1 VEEKEEEM
9 SAVLLAVFNDYEAA
23 DRVRLELFRD
33 GFPTDR
39 VDLTAACDPGR
50 AGCQPAELPRGKFIQ
65 YFGTLFKSDGDRE
78 YVANLAERLHSGAAV
93 VTVHPR
99 GTIETSR
106 AARIIESGSPAE
118 VAHRDLGHQALER
131 AAASSEQPWIRHVLL
146 EKSDAHCIY
155 CRLFESTHHA
165 H

>member
-1 VEEKEEEM
+1 M
-9 SAVLLAVFNDYEAA
+9 SAVLLALFNDYETA

-39 VDLTAACDPGR
+39 VDLTAVCDLGR
-50 AGCQPAELPRGKFIQ
+50 AACEPADQPLGKFVQ
-65 YFGTLFKSDGDRE
+65 YFGTLFKSDADRQ
-78 YVANLAERLHSGAAV
+78 YVTTLAGRIDSGAAA

-99 GTIETSR
+99 GMVETRR
-106 AARIIESGSPAE
+106 AARILEEGHPAE
-118 VAHRDLGHQALER
+118 VAHRDLENQAFER
-131 AAASSEQPWIRHVLL
+131 AAASSEQPWIRHVML
-146 EKSDAHCIY
+146 EKSNAHCIY

>member
-1 VEEKEEEM
+1 M
-9 SAVLLAVFNDYEAA
+9 SAVLLAVFDDYEAA

-39 VDLTAACDPGR
+39 VDLTAVCDLGR
-50 AGCQPAELPRGKFIQ
+50 AACEPAAQPLGKFVQ
-65 YFGTLFKSDGDRE
+65 YFGTLFKADGDRQ
-78 YVANLAERLHSGAAV
+78 YVAALAQRINGGAAA

-99 GTIETSR
+99 GMVETQR
-106 AARIIESGSPAE
+106 AARIIESGSPTE
-118 VAHRDLGHQALER
+118 VAHRGLENQTWER

>member
-1 VEEKEEEM
+1 M
-9 SAVLLAVFNDYEAA
+9 SAVLLAVFNDYETAE
-23 DRVRLELFRD
+23 RIRLELFRD

-39 VDLTAACDPGR
+39 VDLTAPCDLGR
-50 AGCQPAELPRGKFIQ
+50 AACEPAEQPLGKFVQ
-65 YFGTLFKSDGDRE
+65 YFGTLFKSDGDRK
-78 YVANLAERLHSGAAV
+78 YVADLAQRIDGGAAA

-99 GTIETSR
+99 GMVETRR
-106 AARIIESGSPAE
+106 AARIIEGGSPAE
-118 VAHRDLGHQALER
+118 VAHRDLDNQALER
-131 AAASSEQPWIRHVLL
+131 AAANAEQPWIRHVLL

>member
-1 VEEKEEEM
+1 M

-39 VDLTAACDPGR
+39 VDLTAACDLGR
-50 AGCQPAELPRGKFIQ
+50 AGCQPAQQPLGKFIQ
-65 YFGTLFKSDGDRE
+65 YFGTLFKSAADRH
-78 YVANLAERLHSGAAV
+78 YVATLAGRIDSGAAA

-99 GTIETSR
+99 GMVETQR

-118 VAHRDLGHQALER
+118 VAHRDLENQTLER
-131 AAASSEQPWIRHVLL
+131 AAASAEQPWIKHVML

-155 CRLFESTHHA
+155 CRLFDSTHHHA

>member
-1 VEEKEEEM
+1 M
-9 SAVLLAVFNDYEAA
+9 SAVLLAVFNDYETA

-39 VDLTAACDPGR
+39 VDLTAVCDLGR
-50 AGCQPAELPRGKFIQ
+50 AACQPAAQPLGKFIQ
-65 YFGTLFKSDGDRE
+65 YFGTLFKAATDRE
-78 YVANLAERLHSGAAV
+78 YVESLAGRIDHGAAA

-99 GTIETSR
+99 GMVETQR
-106 AARIIESGSPAE
+106 AAQIIDSGSPAE
-118 VAHRDLGHQALER
+118 IAHRDLGNQALER
-131 AAASSEQPWIRHVLL
+131 AAARSEQPWIKHVML

-155 CRLFESTHHA
+155 CRLFDSTHHHA

>member
-1 VEEKEEEM
+1 M

-39 VDLTAACDPGR
+39 VDLTAVCDLGR
-50 AGCQPAELPRGKFIQ
+50 AACQPAELPVGKFVQ
-65 YFGTLFKSDGDRE
+65 YFGTLFKSGGDRE
-78 YVANLAERLHSGAAV
+78 YVTSLARRIDGGAAA

-99 GTIETSR
+99 GMVETRR

-118 VAHRDLGHQALER
+118 VAHRDLDSQALER
-131 AAASSEQPWIRHVLL
+131 AAANSEQPWIRHVLL